1 MNELSNEAR
10 ARAGHDIMTQTE
22 IQATRATKI
31 GGEAAAVT
39 GTGTGDNRDET
50 NDSAIGA
57 TIGGV
62 GGALAGAAAGA
73 ILGPGGSVAG
83 AVIGAFAG
91 AGAAGLAVDAVD
103 QIDDDRT
110 LTGLDE
116 GAARDGTNEI
126 TPEMRAAQERE
137 AARDNPNRSVGSTLE
152 M

>member
-1 MNELSNEAR
+1 MDEISPSAINRAAQDVAVQQNIEAAR
-10 ARAGHDIMTQTE
+10 ATE
-22 IQATRATKI
+22 MGT
-31 GGEAAAVT
+31 EAAAVT

-50 NDSAIGA
+50 DDSAIGA
-57 TIGGV
+57 TLGGV

-73 ILGPGGSVAG
+73 ILGPAGSVAG
-83 AVIGAFAG
+83 AVIGALAG

-103 QIDDDRT
+103 QIDDDQT

-116 GAARDGTNEI
+116 GAARDGTNAI

-137 AARDNPNRSVGSTLE
+137 AARDDPNRSIPSTLE